1 MKNPLVLANPRQRL
15 VRDQTMRVATAA
27 VAGPALLYAGYK
39 FPGTGGTKALL
50 MGLGALLI
58 YTNSSTFREAF
69 DGTETEEEPLTE
81 EEELLLGI
89 AAAAE

>member
-1 MKNPLVLANPRQRL
+1 MKNPLVLANPKQRL
-15 VRDQTMRVATAA
+15 VRDQTMRAASAA

-58 YTNSSTFREAF
+58 FTNYSTFREAL
-69 DGTETEEEPLTE
+69 DGDETDDEAITEE
-81 EEELLLGI
+81 EEELLLGL
-89 AAAAE
+89 AAAE

>member
-58 YTNSSTFREAF
+58 YTNYSTFREAF